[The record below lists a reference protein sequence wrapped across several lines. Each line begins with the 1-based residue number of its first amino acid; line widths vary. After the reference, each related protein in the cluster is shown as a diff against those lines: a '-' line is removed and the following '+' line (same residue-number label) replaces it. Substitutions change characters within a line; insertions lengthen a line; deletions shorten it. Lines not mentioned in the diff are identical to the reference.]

1 MMVNSKVIVTYVL
14 HIGQFM
20 VNITAHRT
28 FELFFRL
35 KYGCVLYAKIF
46 KERQVG

>member
-1 MMVNSKVIVTYVL
+1 MVNSRVIGKYVL

-20 VNITAHRT
+20 VNITALRT
-28 FELFFRL
+28 FELFFRQ
-35 KYGCVLYAKIF
+35 KYGCVLYAKIY